1 MAERTRGVPIPHLR
15 AWRQAKYLSQLEL
28 GERAGLSRITITR
41 AERGE
46 SIGFPNIRKLA
57 AALGVTPDDLVHSD
71 PPPYSGAAPAQPTQR
86 EAPEENDRESDRPG
100 QPEDGSQR
108 RD

>member
-1 MAERTRGVPIPHLR
+1 MIGRTNGTYDGWQVAEKEIQFVAERTRGVPIPHLR

-46 SIGFPNIRKLA
+46 SVSFPNIRKLA
-57 AALGVTPDDLVHSD
+57 EALGVTPDDLAHTD
-71 PPPYSGAAPAQPTQR
+71 PPAYHSELPT
-86 EAPEENDRESDRPG
+86 
-100 QPEDGSQR
+100 
-108 RD
+108 

>member
-1 MAERTRGVPIPHLR
+1 MAERTRGVPVPHLR

-46 SIGFPNIRKLA
+46 AVSFPNIRKLA
-57 AALGVTPDDLVHSD
+57 EALGVTPDDLVHAD
-71 PPPYSGAAPAQPTQR
+71 PPPYHRAASSQPT
-86 EAPEENDRESDRPG
+86 
-100 QPEDGSQR
+100 
-108 RD
+108 